1 MTTPFEYAKS
11 INSKTGRV
19 EVDKDF
25 NQFVINTLY
34 SNTQD
39 SVFYANESN
48 MFTSNMNNQMVYD
61 FFYFGLPKAS
71 RYGKWF
77 KKEKN
82 NQTELEDYVMEY
94 FTCSRA
100 KAVEFIK
107 DFDNENIYIFIDCFD
122 SLIIKVFNKDIDIL
136 NNSVSKKIKC

>member
-107 DFDNENIYIFIDCFD
+107 DFDNETIEAIY
-122 SLIIKVFNKDIDIL
+122 KDIDIM